1 MPLSILFASR
11 ANSRS
16 HRTQWGIPHAL
27 RLNDS
32 ENGDVCI
39 RSCLFKTLHR
49 RGMQHICLFEKGILS
64 WLLLVLLNG
73 VQFLN
78 MWNYT
83 FLLVF
88 VHKCF
93 ISSTFQTC
101 EASSLLSFP
110 SFTHWKCEARRV
122 SEVCT
127 VEIWWCQQRNARCHH
142 GVSPPP
148 FHSALW
154 NTSKGWCQHS
164 DLLHWWRNFTGGLG
178 TILTQ
183 LKRQT

>member
-1 MPLSILFASR
+1 MFRSCPISLKTWTVKELFLHGSNLTWSALIIPLILSLLQYPLNIFLLEDMPVSEYSSLGDSSAYLLPFYTPMCILFASR

-16 HRTQWGIPHAL
+16 HRTRWGIPHAL

-32 ENGDVCI
+32 ENGDACI

-64 WLLLVLLNG
+64 WLLLELLNG

-88 VHKCF
+88 VHNCF

-101 EASSLLSFP
+101 EASSLLSFS
-110 SFTHWKCEARRV
+110 SFTH
-122 SEVCT
+122 
-127 VEIWWCQQRNARCHH
+127 
-142 GVSPPP
+142 
-148 FHSALW
+148 
-154 NTSKGWCQHS
+154 
-164 DLLHWWRNFTGGLG
+164 
-178 TILTQ
+178 
-183 LKRQT
+183 